1 MRRRALLAGL
11 MLALAPPALAQAAPP
26 FDAQG
31 YRNAAFRAPVDRDP
45 APATAMALADARRLA
60 PGAALFVDV
69 LPAEGAHRDPAS
81 GRWTLAAPHATIPG
95 ALWFPETGRAPPDP
109 LLWGALLARAMAFRQ
124 AHPAAPIVLFCR
136 ADCWMSWNAARRL
149 ALAGVPGVRW
159 LAEGIEGWHDAGGA
173 LVPATP
179 VAVPDAEKVDHTP

>member
-11 MLALAPPALAQAAPP
+11 MLALAPPALAQAAAP

-45 APATAMALADARRLA
+45 APATAMAMADARRLA
-60 PGAALFVDV
+60 PGAVLFVDV
-69 LPAEGAHRDPAS
+69 LPAEGAHRDSAS
-81 GRWTLAAPHATIPG
+81 GRWTLAVPHATIPG

-109 LLWGALLARAMAFRQ
+109 LLWQALLSRVMAFRQ

-149 ALAGVPGVRW
+149 ALAGVPSVRW

-179 VAVPDAEKVDHTP
+179 VAVPDAGETDHTP